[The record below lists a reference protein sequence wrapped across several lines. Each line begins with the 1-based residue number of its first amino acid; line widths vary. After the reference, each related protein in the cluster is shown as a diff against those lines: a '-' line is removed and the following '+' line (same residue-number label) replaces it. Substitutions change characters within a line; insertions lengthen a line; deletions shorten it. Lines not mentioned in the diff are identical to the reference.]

1 MPQLRKL
8 LFSLAAVAAITLASA
23 ASARADI
30 IVMTGVNNQGT
41 DNVLL
46 TDATD
51 VAVVEGTVNSGLFGV
66 NFTSSSGTGLLNADA
81 SGQAVITPGTGNDPF
96 TSIRFF
102 LDDNATFT
110 RAVFNLN
117 SAVTGQA
124 QLLVTGINLESGQL
138 FTEVVSVDANGENFF
153 TVDAI
158 NGQLML
164 SIEILALGDVEFQ
177 DLRQVRI
184 GGTGV
189 AQQPVPE
196 PMTMLLFGTGLAG
209 VAARV
214 RRNRRVRQS

>member
-117 SAVTGQA
+117 SATDGSV
-124 QLLVTGINLESGQL
+124 LIRVTGINIDGGVFQEIV
-138 FTEVVSVDANGENFF
+138 EVDANGENFF

-164 SIEILALGDVEFQ
+164 SIELIAQGDVEFE

-189 AQQPVPE
+189 AEQPVPE

>member
-1 MPQLRKL
+1 MHQLRKL

-117 SAVTGQA
+117 SATDGSV
-124 QLLVTGINLESGQL
+124 LIRVTGINIDGGVFQEIV
-138 FTEVVSVDANGENFF
+138 EVDANGENFF

-164 SIEILALGDVEFQ
+164 SIELIAQGGVEF
-177 DLRQVRI
+177 
-184 GGTGV
+184 
-189 AQQPVPE
+189 
-196 PMTMLLFGTGLAG
+196 
-209 VAARV
+209 
-214 RRNRRVRQS
+214 